1 MFLTFLSSE
10 LHSQLSK
17 IDLYKK
23 RYEIVTM
30 SMLPPEGEEHHSEA
44 YYVIKAAQE
53 REELTRK
60 GDELDAKIKKAES
73 EIA

>member
-1 MFLTFLSSE
+1 LCSFSSE

-17 IDLYKK
+17 IDMYKK

-30 SMLPPEGEEHHSEA
+30 GMLPPEGEEQHSSA
-44 YYVIKAAQE
+44 YYMIKAAQE

-60 GDELDAKIKKAES
+60 GDELDAKIKKAEG